1 MGIRGVR
8 LAAGIGLVLAALGV
22 CYAVAAMAGW
32 DPAWGAWFRVV
43 LHLGE
48 LAVVV
53 ALAGLGVVGALG
65 RVGCA
70 AAVLGQLL
78 LTAAEI
84 VFPIAPD
91 LGDTLFGL
99 ATLLSGAGMV
109 CLGIALRRGSVL
121 RWSVLPLLVGVWIL
135 VPVTPVLIV
144 TGGPPDLLA
153 LAVLG
158 AWDALWVATAA
169 TVLISTARLTVVA
182 ARGRAPA

>member
-1 MGIRGVR
+1 MGIRRVR
-8 LAAGIGLVLAALGV
+8 LTAGIGLVLAALGV

-32 DPAWGAWFRVV
+32 DPAWGAWFRAV

-48 LAVVV
+48 LAVVL
-53 ALAGLGVVGALG
+53 ALAGLGVGALG

-84 VFPIAPD
+84 VFPTAPD

-99 ATLLSGAGMV
+99 ATLLSGAGMIY
-109 CLGIALRRGSVL
+109 LGSALRRASLL

-135 VPVTPVLIV
+135 VPVAPVLIL
-144 TGGPPDLLA
+144 TGGPPDPTA

-169 TVLISTARLTVVA
+169 TVLVPSVTSTAAPTE
-182 ARGRAPA
+182 GRAPV